1 METVGMIGIGAMGSA
16 LLERLRLAHVEAL
29 VYDVS
34 PAALES
40 ARAAG
45 AEPAA
50 SPAEVGRA
58 STIIDVVVRSDDEVL
73 DCTVGE
79 RGALEGARPDT
90 LVLLHGTILPETT
103 RRVAEAARKRDVHV
117 IDACM
122 LGVPDAIRRGDLT
135 FVVGG
140 PDDLVERARPHL
152 LNMGKAVRHMGPLG
166 TGNVAKLVHN
176 LKSGAETLLLYE
188 IVRLAESEGLPY
200 VQTLQMLHETT
211 GESAVHRWERIFD
224 PDGIDPTPRIG
235 HNVMS
240 KDVPL
245 AAELARLSGLELP
258 IIEELGAAALRLV
271 EAHKAAG

>member
-1 METVGMIGIGAMGSA
+1 METVGMVGLGAMGSA
-16 LLERLRLAHVEAL
+16 LLERLRLAHVEP
-29 VYDVS
+29 VVFDVN

-40 ARAAG
+40 ARGAG

-50 SPAEVGRA
+50 SPADVARA

-73 DCTVGE
+73 ECTVGE
-79 RGALEGARPDT
+79 RGVLEGALPNT
-90 LVLLHGTILPETT
+90 LVLLHGTILPQTT
-103 RRVAEAARKRDVHV
+103 RRVAEAAGKRDVRV

-122 LGVPDAIRRGDLT
+122 LGVPDTVRRGDLT

-140 PDDLVERARPHL
+140 PDNLVERARPHL
-152 LNMGKAVRHMGPLG
+152 LSMGKAVRHMGPLG

-211 GESAVHRWERIFD
+211 GESAVHRWDRIFD
-224 PDGIDPTPRIG
+224 ASGRDPTPRIG
-235 HNVMS
+235 YNVMS

-245 AAELARLSGLELP
+245 AGELARLSGLDLP
-258 IIEELGAAALRLV
+258 IIEELAAAALRLV
-271 EAHKAAG
+271 AAHQAAT

>member
-1 METVGMIGIGAMGSA
+1 METVGMVGVGAMGNA
-16 LLERLRLAHVEAL
+16 LLERLRLAHVEAV

-45 AEPAA
+45 AESAA
-50 SPAEVGRA
+50 SAAEVARA

-79 RGALEGARPDT
+79 RGVLEGARANT

-103 RRVAEAARKRDVHV
+103 RRVAEAAQKRDVHV

-188 IVRLAESEGLPY
+188 IIRLAEGHGLPY
-200 VQTLQMLHETT
+200 VHTLEMLRETA
-211 GESAVHRWERIFD
+211 GGSAINRWQQIFD
-224 PDGIDPTPRIG
+224 PSGLDPTPRIG

-245 AAELARLSGLELP
+245 AGELARLSGQDFP
-258 IIEELGAAALRLV
+258 IIEELAAAALRLV
-271 EAHKAAG
+271 ATHEARA